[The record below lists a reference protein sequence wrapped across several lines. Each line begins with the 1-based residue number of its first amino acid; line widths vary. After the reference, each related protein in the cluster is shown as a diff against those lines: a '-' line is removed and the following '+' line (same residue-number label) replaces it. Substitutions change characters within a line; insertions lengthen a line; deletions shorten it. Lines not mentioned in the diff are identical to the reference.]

1 MRATQS
7 GLRTVGIAI
16 AVALVLLVLFSPF
29 LLFGSTPSLL
39 NLVLLTG
46 SLLGAGLLLRMQQGT
61 TQRVV
66 GTVIAV
72 VAAVSLVLVVGMLVV
87 VLASWGP

>member
-1 MRATQS
+1 VRVTQS
-7 GLRTVGIAI
+7 GLKTVGIAI
-16 AVALVLLVLFSPF
+16 AAALVLFVLFSPF
-29 LLFGSTPSLL
+29 LLFGSTPSLF

-61 TQRVV
+61 TQRLV
-66 GTVIAV
+66 GTVLAIV
-72 VAAVSLVLVVGMLVV
+72 GGVSLVVVVAMLVV